1 MLEFSRAATDQYPAI
16 SLQVNAGFTALFGP
30 SGAGKTHILE
40 QLAGLRPLPQ
50 GSSIA
55 FAGERWENIPCEHRD
70 LGMVFQHGE
79 LFPHLNVS
87 DNICFAWRFK
97 DGCMSAPELK
107 QLLQALGIEQTWL
120 SRPIRALSGGQ
131 RQRVA
136 IARALYSKP
145 RLVLLDEAVSALDSH
160 ARHTIYRALTDYQ
173 RQHQASIIFI
183 SHIADEVA
191 QFADHVALMNADG
204 HLAEVSD
211 VFEAFSKIDNSI
223 GSGQDAGSVLR
234 ARHIGELEGY
244 ALSTLSLGT
253 QQLIG
258 PTLIAPIDHPIRL
271 RVAARD
277 VSISLEKPSQSSI
290 LNSLAG
296 TIERIDPHNESHVM
310 LRLRVDDQFLLA
322 RITHK
327 SRDDLA
333 LQTGQQVFAQVKSV
347 ALMA

>member
-1 MLEFSRAATDQYPAI
+1 MLEFSRAATDQHPAL
-16 SLQVNAGFTALFGP
+16 SLRVKAGFTALFGP
-30 SGAGKTHILE
+30 SGAGKTHVLE
-40 QLAGLRPLPQ
+40 QLAGLRPLPH
-50 GSSIA
+50 GSSIT
-55 FAGERWENIPCEHRD
+55 FAGERWESIPCEQRD
-70 LGMVFQHGE
+70 LGVVFQHGE

-97 DGCMSAPELK
+97 DGCMSAQELK
-107 QLLQALGIEQTWL
+107 HLLRALGIEHTWL
-120 SRPIRALSGGQ
+120 TRPIRALSGGQ

-160 ARHTIYRALTDYQ
+160 ARHAVYRALTDYQ
-173 RQHQASIIFI
+173 RQYQATMIFI
-183 SHIADEVA
+183 SHMADEVA
-191 QFADHVALMNADG
+191 QFADHVALFNADG
-204 HLAEVSD
+204 HLTEYAD
-211 VFEAFSKIDNSI
+211 VFTAFSNINNSI
-223 GSGQDAGSVLR
+223 ASGQDAGSVLR
-234 ARHIGELEGY
+234 ARHVGDVKGY
-244 ALSTLSLGT
+244 ALSALSLGEQELLCPALHAT
-253 QQLIG
+253 
-258 PTLIAPIDHPIRL
+258 IDHPIRL

-277 VSISLEKPSQSSI
+277 VSISLEKPTQSSI

-296 TIERIDPHNESHVM
+296 TIESIDPHNESHVM

-333 LQTGQQVFAQVKSV
+333 LQTGQRVFAQVKSV